1 MKLPVDLNCD
11 MGEGMGNEAV
21 LMPFI
26 TSANIACG
34 FHAGDEVIM
43 ESTVELC
50 IRHQVNIGAHPSFPD
65 RENFGRKNMNLLPGE
80 VEEMVA
86 TQILALRKICED
98 QDVRLNHVKPHG
110 ALYNMAACDSEL
122 ATAIAK
128 AVYLIDAELILVGLS
143 GSMMHRAA
151 MAKGLS
157 FFHEVF
163 ADRSYRKDG
172 TLTPRSEPG
181 AVLQSPTDVAD
192 QAFRLATGSGILA
205 EGQLI
210 FPKADTICIH
220 GDGPDALAFAK
231 AINDRLSTHS
241 L

>member
-21 LMPFI
+21 LMPYI

-34 FHAGDEVIM
+34 FHAGDSDIM
-43 ESTVELC
+43 KSTVELC
-50 IRHQVNIGAHPSFPD
+50 IRHQVHIGAHPAFPD
-65 RENFGRKNMNLLPGE
+65 RENFGRKNMTLPSAK
-80 VEEMVA
+80 VEHMVA
-86 TQILALRKICED
+86 MQILSLKKICED
-98 QDVRLNHVKPHG
+98 HQVRLNHVKPHG
-110 ALYNMAACDSEL
+110 ALYNMAACDPEL
-122 ATAIAK
+122 AAAIAK
-128 AVYLIDAELILVGLS
+128 AVHFIDPELILVGLS
-143 GSMMHRAA
+143 GSRMYSAA
-151 MAKGLS
+151 MARGLT

-172 TLTPRSEPG
+172 TLTPRTEPG
-181 AVLQSPTDVAD
+181 AVLQIPTEAAD

-205 EGQLI
+205 EGEVI

-220 GDGPDALAFAK
+220 GDGPDALAFAS